1 METKTEKKTS
11 LVKSG
16 FDTVKMMSNIRSK
29 IDENL
34 ESLSPKQRRKYYQ
47 KQKEEFEEWKAARK
61 L

>member
-16 FDTVKMMSNIRSK
+16 FDTVKMMRNIRSK